1 MIEIIFESG
10 KIQMMGT
17 EFMLQNPSIA
27 DEFTI
32 DAELIS
38 DGNIWT
44 TSFNI
49 QSVRVNGQIF
59 QSSQEMLNFFQQ

>member
-10 KIQMMGT
+10 KIQMMGA

-32 DAELIS
+32 DAELVS

-44 TSFNI
+44 TSFNVT
-49 QSVRVNGQIF
+49 SVTVNGQIF
-59 QSSQEMLNFFQQ
+59 ESSQELLNFFQQ